1 MVRPLDIKKLLDDS
15 YESDD
20 LDAEMTVAQVFVDNG
35 KARTDGSDQR
45 GTVRVIQKPAP
56 YAPVRFPS
64 VTQDWDAAAQD
75 YERQAKMKKEVVEK
89 FRFSPIPEEPRRTSS
104 ESEPYIYDEQATTA
118 VDINPARERPLS
130 STDRAEIPGSPPQW
144 GSKSIWDEH
153 SQDRHGSTVAANPQH
168 KRLES
173 QELGDSPPSSPKH
186 TPNMQRST
194 SKSSSSHGQ
203 ASSNRH
209 IIEPAEPRL
218 PSQREAPSEEEE
230 EGSSEQG
237 SDEDESGEEEK
248 GREAKEHHDMDGNIT
263 MNGSA
268 TADQLAEPRG
278 SSIEDPAPGKMAA
291 PERHASESGLLKRK
305 KSTEDLQPNKQQ
317 RIDQAGTPAVSTQA
331 SHGEQVTTGKS
342 SKSPST
348 SPSATRRRERAPSFS
363 GLARRLSF
371 SERPQE
377 FSKPGLGL
385 GITKSPPKK
394 EPVMLDL
401 SQDSPG
407 PSDSVFSIPNSAPIP
422 RWGFQN
428 RSSPSKSQA
437 STPANKAKQ
446 LQSAMRKDSPVE
458 RSSERRSVS
467 FAEGD
472 DVFITGSGPAPMS
485 APQSTAKPSTS
496 APSERRR
503 PNTGTIIYP
512 DNVSKERLEKMQRE
526 AEEKIREKEELEEKI
541 KIAEE
546 QKLSPQYT
554 RKLNE
559 AYKILTTIRMH
570 ETRHREKALSTLRPK
585 LQSLRQEIAKIE
597 EAMDKTPILTAPPPK
612 RGTTTPII
620 DDTTNN
626 VAVSNSPAP
635 RSTSWKAVNSVEM
648 MPGSKDQTA
657 STARKSPRNPR
668 DTSEVTKTV
677 TPTSSGITRATRATT
692 SIDAKVSQSSQMT
705 DDLELPPP
713 MGTVHRVDV
722 ASRRTAKT
730 AERPASKKP
739 TPSKSVELSSSSESE
754 ESESECEEE
763 TDSEEENQPPLSK
776 ADLIRRSNISTSQSS
791 AKPPTSSRPAP
802 LQTWSRPSASSQIR
816 PSLKS
821 LKVDQKKEQLAK
833 TQPKRATSAQR
844 RHGDIFDGPSD
855 SDSEESESESES
867 GSDSESGSSDDG
879 DIHSSGKVGKLRNV
893 RRRSRT

>member
-1 MVRPLDIKKLLDDS
+1 MVFLRLTVKVYPREQLQSSSSFIRSFLGDRDRDESNRSSSAPGNGKPASFLLALENPEEVTLGGLSGMIQEKWAKLRPNAEPLDIKKLLDDS

-626 VAVSNSPAP
+626 VASYH
-635 RSTSWKAVNSVEM
+635 
-648 MPGSKDQTA
+648 
-657 STARKSPRNPR
+657 
-668 DTSEVTKTV
+668 
-677 TPTSSGITRATRATT
+677 
-692 SIDAKVSQSSQMT
+692 
-705 DDLELPPP
+705 PP